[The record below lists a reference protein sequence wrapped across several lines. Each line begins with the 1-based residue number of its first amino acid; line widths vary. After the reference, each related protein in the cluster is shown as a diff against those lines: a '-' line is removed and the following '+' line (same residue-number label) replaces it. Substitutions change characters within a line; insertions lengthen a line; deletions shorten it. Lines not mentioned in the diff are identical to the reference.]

1 MKRLLLLFLFVIAF
15 GSCAFEEGEDE
26 LCFVGDS
33 ITYLWDLEYYFPN
46 YIVSKHAVS
55 GAGLKQMDSWDVSDC
70 KGRTTILLIG
80 TNDIGYWKSTADGI
94 EHLREEYKDRFIKSA
109 KRIEASPLIV
119 LSILPRNAWGEQDPA
134 VNENIEIQNEIL
146 KHALKTEI
154 PGSRFV
160 DVFDMFLDSGFEIR
174 EDLFKDGLHP
184 NDEGYEILSQKIQ
197 GVL

>member
-1 MKRLLLLFLFVIAF
+1 M
-15 GSCAFEEGEDE
+15 
-26 LCFVGDS
+26 
-33 ITYLWDLEYYFPN
+33 
-46 YIVSKHAVS
+46 
-55 GAGLKQMDSWDVSDC
+55 
-70 KGRTTILLIG
+70 
-80 TNDIGYWKSTADGI
+80 
-94 EHLREEYKDRFIKSA
+94 REEYKDRFIKSA

-146 KHALKTEI
+146 KRALKTEI

>member
-1 MKRLLLLFLFVIAF
+1 MKRLLLSFLFAIAF
-15 GSCAFEEGEDE
+15 GSCAFEKGEDE

-46 YIVSKHAVS
+46 YIIHKHAVS
-55 GAGLKQMDSWDVSDC
+55 GAGLKQVDSWDVSDC

-94 EHLREEYKDRFIKSA
+94 ERLREEYKDRFIRSA
-109 KRIEASPLIV
+109 KRIEADLLIV
-119 LSILPRNAWGEQDPA
+119 LSILPRNFWGDEDPS
-134 VNENIEIQNEIL
+134 VNENIEIQNGL
-146 KHALKTEI
+146 LRAALKQEI
-154 PGSRFV
+154 PGSRFI

>member
-1 MKRLLLLFLFVIAF
+1 MKRLLLPFLFLIAF

-46 YIVSKHAVS
+46 YIIHKHAVS

-94 EHLREEYKDRFIKSA
+94 ERLREDYKDRFIKSS
-109 KRIEASPLIV
+109 KRIGGKPMLIV
-119 LSILPRNAWGEQDPA
+119 SILPRNEWGKQDSL
-134 VNENIEIQNEIL
+134 VNENIRAQNGVFRRSL
-146 KHALKTEI
+146 KDI
-154 PGSRFV
+154 PDWEFV
-160 DVFDMFLDSGFEIR
+160 DVFDLFLDKGLQIR

-184 NDEGYEILSQKIQ
+184 NNEGYEILSRQIQ
-197 GVL
+197 RVL

>member
-1 MKRLLLLFLFVIAF
+1 MKRLLLPFLFVIAF

-46 YIVSKHAVS
+46 YIIHKHTVS

-94 EHLREEYKDRFIKSA
+94 ERLREDYKDRFIKSA
-109 KRIEASPLIV
+109 KRIGGKPMLIM
-119 LSILPRNAWGEQDPA
+119 SILPRNEWGKQDSL
-134 VNENIEIQNEIL
+134 VNENIRAQNGVLRRSL
-146 KHALKTEI
+146 KDI
-154 PGSRFV
+154 PDWEFV
-160 DVFDMFLDSGFEIR
+160 DVFDLFLDKGLQIR

-184 NDEGYEILSQKIQ
+184 NDEGYEILSRQIQ

>member
-1 MKRLLLLFLFVIAF
+1 M
-15 GSCAFEEGEDE
+15 
-26 LCFVGDS
+26 CFVGDS

-146 KHALKTEI
+146 KRALKTEI